1 MLRKIINNGLVTL
14 FVASIT
20 WFSVPA
26 SAFYND
32 QDSHLTEQERHR
44 IYERQQANRDYNQN
58 HQLTEQERHRIYEQ
72 NQANRNSQR
81 QYGQNQ
87 YNSRH
92 DSRWNRRCVYYKN
105 HHRHVRNK
113 RSCRR

>member
-1 MLRKIINNGLVTL
+1 MFSKIIKTGFITL

-26 SAFYND
+26 SAYYND
-32 QDSHLTEQERHR
+32 QNDKLTEQERHR
-44 IYERQQANRDYNQN
+44 IYEREQAQRNYNQN
-58 HQLTEQERHRIYEQ
+58 HQLTEQERRRVYEQ
-72 NQANRNSQR
+72 NRANRN
-81 QYGQNQ
+81 NQ
-87 YNSRH
+87 GYNGRNQSNRH
-92 DSRWNRRCVYYKN
+92 DSRWNKRCVYYKN